1 MLIADG
7 HHLPAETL
15 TVMIRAKTPGRCVL
29 TSDSAALAGSAPG
42 LYSTPVGGSVEVRDD
57 GSLRLPGTDLLAG
70 SGSSLRDCLDW
81 ALQHLPVE
89 PEDLLS
95 MATIT
100 DRKSA
105 RLNSSHVAISYA

>member
-1 MLIADG
+1 M
-7 HHLPAETL
+7 H
-15 TVMIRAKTPGRCVL
+15 RATSPVPCEPTPN
-29 TSDSAALAGSAPG
+29 SAALAGRAPG

-100 DRKSA
+100 PARLLGDRKSDEQA
-105 RLNSSHVAISYA
+105 